1 MSMEIIL
8 AAVIVGGTGLLL
20 GLFLGLAGKKFA
32 VEIDEKEQQVR
43 EQLPGNNCGGCG
55 YAGCDAMA
63 KAIANGEAPVNGCPV
78 GGDAVAA
85 KIARI
90 MGQEAGESIRRVAFV
105 KCGGTCDKAKE
116 SCHYYGVHDCE
127 MMDFIPGGGP
137 KTCHYGCIGDG
148 TCEKVCSFDAIH
160 VINGV
165 AVVDKE
171 KCRACGACV
180 EHCPRHLIKPLS
192 GTLCFKR

>member
-78 GGDAVAA
+78 GGRCRGSKDCQDH
-85 KIARI
+85 
-90 MGQEAGESIRRVAFV
+90 GAGSRR
-105 KCGGTCDKAKE
+105 E
-116 SCHYYGVHDCE
+116 HPQSC
-127 MMDFIPGGGP
+127 
-137 KTCHYGCIGDG
+137 
-148 TCEKVCSFDAIH
+148 
-160 VINGV
+160 
-165 AVVDKE
+165 
-171 KCRACGACV
+171 
-180 EHCPRHLIKPLS
+180 
-192 GTLCFKR
+192 LCKMWRNL